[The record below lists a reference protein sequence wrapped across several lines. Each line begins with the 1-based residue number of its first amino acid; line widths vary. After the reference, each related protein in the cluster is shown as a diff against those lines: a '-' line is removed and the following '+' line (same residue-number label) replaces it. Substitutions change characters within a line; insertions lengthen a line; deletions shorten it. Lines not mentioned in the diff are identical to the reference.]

1 MSGLEC
7 IECKAV
13 GYFEIDY
20 REGNITCKC
29 CGRVQQSG
37 IIDETSEYRNFAKE
51 SSSRGGDDPR
61 RVGEANN
68 DLLNDRGLYT
78 IISGNGTKA
87 NSLSRWAQ
95 RSTQCGTDKTLVRGF
110 RTIDTYCHL
119 LNLNDRV
126 AEEAKKIFK
135 EVGEQRQL
143 KGRPH
148 EAVVGAIVFL
158 ACGNL
163 NNPHSLREIATISN
177 CEIKQIT
184 KCCSLIKKLA
194 PSVSANVNSPL
205 YYAGRF
211 AVKLGFPE
219 ILRKAATEVARRAVD
234 KGIVTGKHPMSVAS
248 ASVYLVGQMSNNF
261 KKTFSEVSE
270 SSTMK
275 DVTIRN
281 CYRAMF
287 PYRFELASGLIQ
299 GQSPSCLPD
308 V

>member
-1 MSGLEC
+1 MSGLKCVEC
-7 IECKAV
+7 NAE
-13 GYFEIDY
+13 GFFDYDY

-37 IIDETSEYRNFAKE
+37 IIDETSEYRNFAKD
-51 SSSRGGDDPR
+51 STSRGGEDPR

-68 DLLNDRGLYT
+68 DLLSDRGLYT
-78 IISGNGTKA
+78 LISSVGNKPTPLA
-87 NSLSRWAQ
+87 RWAQ
-95 RSTQCGTDKTLVRGF
+95 RSTQIGTDRTLVRGF
-110 RTIDTYCHL
+110 RTIDQICHR

-143 KGRPH
+143 KGRAH
-148 EAVVGAIVFL
+148 EAVMSAIIFL

-163 NNPHSLREIATISN
+163 NNPYSLREIAMISN
-177 CEIKQIT
+177 CEIKQIS
-184 KCCSLIKKLA
+184 KCYSLIKKLA
-194 PSVSANVNSPL
+194 PSVSNNISSPL

-219 ILRKAATEVARRAVD
+219 ALKRAATEVARRAVE
-234 KGIVTGKHPMSVAS
+234 KGIVTGKHPMSIAS
-248 ASVYLVGQMSNNF
+248 AAVYLVSQMTQNY
-261 KKTFSEVSE
+261 KKTFGEVSE
-270 SSTMK
+270 KSSMK

-281 CYRAMF
+281 CYRVMF
-287 PYRFELASGLIQ
+287 PYRFELAGGF
-299 GQSPSCLPD
+299 GQLLNPANLPD